1 MYVDGANLNAQVG
14 LCRPGDYGG
23 DVSHLNLHKTFC
35 IPHGGGGPGMGPIGV
50 WVSASVKSAPIIDSL
65 LIYPP
70 SRLLSSLLLSF
81 LLSTISLSHSLSLS
95 FPAPSSCPPPPPLSK
110 AHLAQY
116 LPSHPITST
125 SSDPA
130 KRYSNYCTHICK
142 PKSCIG
148 SFGPTFV
155 FMNEEG
161 LLLRIYSHTMH
172 ATLSVSL
179 FHQIASLRTHAEGCT
194 RPPPGQMFLIWVA
207 KGGRSNHCA
216 FP

>member
-1 MYVDGANLNAQVG
+1 M
-14 LCRPGDYGG
+14 
-23 DVSHLNLHKTFC
+23 
-35 IPHGGGGPGMGPIGV
+35 
-50 WVSASVKSAPIIDSL
+50 KSTPIIDSL

-70 SRLLSSLLLSF
+70 LVSYLLSF
-81 LLSTISLSHSLSLS
+81 FPSFFLPSLSLSLS

-142 PKSCIG
+142 PIG
-148 SFGPTFV
+148 SFGPSFV

-161 LLLRIYSHTMH
+161 LLHTTYLLPH
-172 ATLSVSL
+172 NACNSVSVIISSNSVTL
-179 FHQIASLRTHAEGCT
+179 HTHAEGCT
-194 RPPPGQMFLIWVA
+194 RPPPGQMFLI
-207 KGGRSNHCA
+207 
-216 FP
+216 